1 MKRRVEFLVAGS
13 PTHAFLS
20 QIAALKLSILARRWD
35 RWQPEIRC
43 FLGGPVDWNAM
54 QRWAPHLDG
63 VDIELL
69 AMSRFAE
76 EGLFAQIERRMD
88 AASRNV
94 GIHVLLDADTWIVGD
109 LEDLLRNLGDLPC
122 VAGCIA
128 HYGFPTESGHASVED
143 WNILGGEVIGRS
155 LRFDHEY
162 ALIDRDAP
170 ESERKTPFYANAGAV
185 FITERAL
192 TKIYRAY
199 LPIRKTL
206 SRRLAN
212 PYFSGQVALAL
223 SVAATNTSSIALPMR
238 FNLPNDERAAS
249 LYPDEVD
256 DVRIVH
262 YLRTDHFDRHAIFA
276 SEANYLA
283 FIDLDLTGIDRLF
296 QHSVRQTLGEAYPF
310 R

>member
-128 HYGFPTESGHASVED
+128 HYGFPTESGHARVDD
-143 WNILGGEVIGRS
+143 WNTLASEVVGRS

-162 ALIDRDAP
+162 ALIEGDAP
-170 ESERKTPFYANAGAV
+170 ESERKTPFYVNAGAV

-199 LPIRKTL
+199 LPIRKIL
-206 SRRLAN
+206 GRRLAN

-238 FNLPNDERAAS
+238 FNFPNDERAAS
-249 LYPDEVD
+249 LFPDEVA

-262 YLRTDHFDRHAIFA
+262 YLRTDHFDRHAIF
-276 SEANYLA
+276 SGEANYLA
-283 FIDLDLTGIDRLF
+283 FLDLDLTGIDRLF
-296 QHSVRQTLGEAYPF
+296 QQSVRRTLGEAYPF

>member
-1 MKRRVEFLVAGS
+1 MKRRVEFLIAGS

-20 QIAALKLSILARRWD
+20 QIAALKRSILARRWD

-54 QRWAPHLDG
+54 QRWAPHIDG

-69 AMSRFAE
+69 ATSRFAE

-94 GIHVLLDADTWIVGD
+94 GVHVLMDADTWVAGD

-128 HYGFPTESGHASVED
+128 HYGFPTGSGHARMDD
-143 WNILGGEVIGRS
+143 WNTLASDVIRKS
-155 LRFDHEY
+155 LSFEHEY

-170 ESERKTPFYANAGAV
+170 ESERKTPFYVNAGAV

-192 TKIYRAY
+192 TKIYRTY

-206 SRRLAN
+206 ARRLAN
-212 PYFSGQVALAL
+212 PYFAGQVALAL

-238 FNLPNDERAAS
+238 FNLPNDERAAF
-249 LYPDEVD
+249 LYPDEVN

-283 FIDLDLTGIDRLF
+283 FLDLDMAGIDRVF
-296 QHSVRQTLGEAYPF
+296 QDSVRQTLGATYPF